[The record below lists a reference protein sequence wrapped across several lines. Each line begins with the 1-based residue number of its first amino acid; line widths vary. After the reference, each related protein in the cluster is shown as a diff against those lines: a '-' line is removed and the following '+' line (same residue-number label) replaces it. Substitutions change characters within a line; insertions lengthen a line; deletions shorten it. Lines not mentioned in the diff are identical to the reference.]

1 MRLTEKIK
9 AISEGSQ
16 PDGYG
21 GSIPVDVVEFE
32 TWASIEQLRMSKD
45 IEQAQLNLPA
55 TYRVKTRKEFF
66 EHNLIEWRGKKYSI
80 ISTPQTDFVRRT
92 RIYTFDIH
100 ELKI

>member
-9 AISEGSQ
+9 AIIQEGQ

-21 GSIPVDVVEFE
+21 GSIPVDVVDFE
-32 TWASIEQLRMSKD
+32 TWASIEQLRTSKD
-45 IEQAQLNLPA
+45 IEQAQISLPS
-55 TYRVKTRKEFF
+55 TFRVKTRKEF
-66 EHNLIEWRGKKYSI
+66 NKKQIVKWRGKKYSI
-80 ISTPQTDFVRRT
+80 ISTPQVDFVRRT

>member
-9 AISEGSQ
+9 AITQGSQ

-21 GSIPVDVVEFE
+21 GSIPVDVIEFE
-32 TWASIEQLRMSKD
+32 TWASIEQLRTSKD

-66 EHNLIEWRGKKYSI
+66 EHNLVEWRGKKYSI
-80 ISTPQTDFVRRT
+80 LSTPQVDFVRRS
-92 RIYTFDIH
+92 RFYTFNMTEAVI
-100 ELKI
+100 

>member
-9 AISEGSQ
+9 AITQEGQ

-21 GSIPVDVVEFE
+21 GSIPVDTVDFE
-32 TWASIEQLRMSKD
+32 AWASIEQLRTSKD
-45 IEQAQLNLPA
+45 IEQAQISLPS
-55 TYRVKTRKEFF
+55 TFRVRTRKEFDKKQ
-66 EHNLIEWRGKKYSI
+66 IVKWRGQKYSI

>member
-9 AISEGSQ
+9 AIIQEGQ

-21 GSIPVDVVEFE
+21 GSIPVDVVDFE
-32 TWASIEQLRMSKD
+32 TWASIEQLRTSKD
-45 IEQAQLNLPA
+45 IEQAQISLPS
-55 TYRVKTRKEFF
+55 TFRVRTRKEFDKKQ
-66 EHNLIEWRGKKYSI
+66 IVKWRGQKYSI

>member
-9 AISEGSQ
+9 AITQGSQ
-16 PDGYG
+16 SDGYG

-32 TWASIEQLRMSKD
+32 TWASIEQLRTSKD

-55 TYRVKTRKEFF
+55 TYRVKTRRELF
-66 EHNLIEWRGKKYSI
+66 EYNLIEWRGKKYSI
-80 ISTPQTDFVRRT
+80 LSTPQVDFVRRA

>member
-1 MRLTEKIK
+1 MRLTEKIQ
-9 AISEGSQ
+9 AVREGSQ

-21 GSIPVDVVEFE
+21 GNIPVDVVYFE
-32 TWASIEQLRMSKD
+32 AWASIEQLRTSKD
-45 IEQAQLNLPA
+45 IEQAQVSLPS
-55 TYRVKTRKEFF
+55 TFRVKTRKEF
-66 EHNLIEWRGKKYSI
+66 NKKQIVKWGGQKYSI

>member
-1 MRLTEKIK
+1 MRLTEKIQ

-21 GSIPVDVVEFE
+21 GNVPVEVVDFE
-32 TWASIEQLRMSKD
+32 AWASIEQLRTSKD
-45 IEQAQLNLPA
+45 IEQAQISLPS
-55 TYRVKTRKEFF
+55 TFRIRTRKEF
-66 EHNLIEWRGKKYSI
+66 NKKQIVKWRGQKYSI

>member
-9 AISEGSQ
+9 AITQGSQ

-21 GSIPVDVVEFE
+21 GSIPVDVVDFE
-32 TWASIEQLRMSKD
+32 AWASIEQLRTSKN
-45 IEQAQLNLPA
+45 IEQAQISLPS
-55 TYRVKTRKEFF
+55 TFRVRTRKEFDKKQVVR
-66 EHNLIEWRGKKYSI
+66 WRGQKYSI
-80 ISTPQTDFVRRT
+80 ISTPQVDFVRRS

>member
-9 AISEGSQ
+9 AITQGSQ
-16 PDGYG
+16 SDGYG
-21 GSIPVDVVEFE
+21 GSIPVDVVAFE

-45 IEQAQLNLPA
+45 IEQAQLNFPA

-80 ISTPQTDFVRRT
+80 LSTPQVDFVRRS
-92 RIYTFDIH
+92 RFYTFNMT
-100 ELKI
+100 EAVL

>member
-9 AISEGSQ
+9 AITQGSQ

-32 TWASIEQLRMSKD
+32 TWASIEQLRTSKD

-55 TYRVKTRKEFF
+55 TYRVKTRREFF
-66 EHNLIEWRGKKYSI
+66 EYNLIEWRGQKYSI
-80 ISTPQTDFVRRT
+80 VSTPQVDFVRRA